1 MTEGTGIDRPDA
13 GGAWSTPLDAPLYP
27 RYPIPFR
34 DIEFLTLQYRTDPEA
49 IRRLVPEPLEPTG
62 DTVLLHVA
70 RMGDVPGLGAEIHEC
85 NVMVG
90 VRLDTA
96 GGSISGSYSPYFFLD
111 SDRAIAQGREVQG
124 QPKRAAIVDLQVRG
138 DLVVGT
144 VVANGIEVLMGT
156 LPYKQQPAS
165 LDELRSRVDMVT
177 NINLKIVPNMD
188 GTIALKQLVARDLQN
203 VRVLECWSGPG
214 TVELRPNAAVPLYR
228 LPVLEFLD
236 GYHWRAEFEL
246 VGGRVLHD
254 YLENEAVRGAAG
266 RDLDHVSAGS
276 SRPSST
282 RSDSNRK

>member
-1 MTEGTGIDRPDA
+1 MTRETGIDRPDA
-13 GGAWSTPLDAPLYP
+13 GGAWSTPIDAPLYP

-34 DIEFLTLQYRTDPEA
+34 DIEFLTLQYRTEPEA

-90 VRLDTA
+90 VRLETA
-96 GGSISGSYSPYFFLD
+96 RGSISGAYSPWFFLD

-124 QPKRAAIVDLQVRG
+124 QPKRAAIVDFQVRG

-144 VVANGIEVLMGT
+144 VVANGIDVLTGT
-156 LPYKQQPAS
+156 LPYKQRPAS
-165 LDELRSRVDMVT
+165 LAELRSRVDMIT
-177 NINLKIVPNMD
+177 NINLKIIPNMD
-188 GTIALKQLVARDLQN
+188 GTIALRQLVARDLEN

-236 GYHWRAEFEL
+236 GYHWRAEFDL

-254 YLENEAVRGAAG
+254 YLR
-266 RDLDHVSAGS
+266 
-276 SRPSST
+276 
-282 RSDSNRK
+282 